1 MIKIHGKDYVEVW
14 ERVKEFHKKYPNGSI
29 QFELISFK
37 DDIVIGKAHVYP
49 DIENTIRKFTGHAYE
64 NVNSSQINK
73 KSALENCETSAVGR
87 ALGFLDI
94 GLNGSIS
101 TADEVQNA
109 IHQQNVGYVTEEQKN
124 RYQELIN
131 HKYFDGKKMETNKW
145 WATLKSEKQAE
156 SGLVFMLKRVN
167 EYDEKQAKKEGKK

>member
-1 MIKIHGKDYVEVW
+1 M
-14 ERVKEFHKKYPNGSI
+14 
-29 QFELISFK
+29 
-37 DDIVIGKAHVYP
+37 
-49 DIENTIRKFTGHAYE
+49 
-64 NVNSSQINK
+64 
-73 KSALENCETSAVGR
+73 
-87 ALGFLDI
+87 DI

-101 TADEVQNA
+101 TADEIQNA
-109 IHQQNVGYVTEEQKN
+109 IHQQNVGYVTEEQKA